1 LGGAEAETRI
11 VRQRSS
17 HMRPPFAKKF
27 EHQFAVVLEE
37 RAAVFSFT
45 FGLLDQKVLE
55 ECRKRDILTFGT
67 ATTPEEGLVLQE
79 IGVDATT
86 YGAP

>member
-1 LGGAEAETRI
+1 
-11 VRQRSS
+11 
-17 HMRPPFAKKF
+17 
-27 EHQFAVVLEE
+27 
-37 RAAVFSFT
+37 VFSFT
-45 FGLLDQKVLE
+45 FGLPDQKVLE
-55 ECRKRDILTFGT
+55 ECGKRDILTFGT